1 MKENLSFDKPLYVLA
16 PLAGFTDL
24 PFRSVV
30 KKFGADLTVS
40 EMLSSNALAR
50 GSKKTL
56 HMLEKSSLEDP
67 YSVQIAGADVDIVR
81 SAVEILNEQEGI
93 DIIDLNCG
101 CPVPKVVGHGSGS
114 SLLLNLPLMGEIIKT
129 IKETSNKS
137 MTSVKIRL
145 GFEEK
150 NHVDIA
156 KVVQDSGAD
165 FIAVHGRTRAG
176 KFKAAVDYDAIRE
189 IKEAVDIPV
198 IANGD
203 IDSYKK
209 AKWVLEHT
217 GADTLSHSLDKH
229 KGLDQYIHLSF
240 IKDHPMYHIAKSRQ
254 SIIDPVWLEIDISV
268 LFEKNTLFCDKVAN
282 DSTAKLFK
290 IDKIKKKIDFDTM
303 LFSLIFDEY
312 KEARKAEIL
321 VLDHISSD
329 KILGVYNGK

>member
-1 MKENLSFDKPLYVLA
+1 MKKKLSFDKPLYVLA

-40 EMLSSNALAR
+40 EMLSSNALAH

-56 HMLEKSSLEDP
+56 HMLKKSPLEDP

-81 SAVEILNEQEGI
+81 SAVEVLNEQEGI

-129 IKETSNKS
+129 IKDTSNKS

-145 GFEEK
+145 GFEKK
-150 NHVDIA
+150 NHIDIA
-156 KVVQDSGAD
+156 KVVEDSGAD
-165 FIAVHGRTRAG
+165 FIAVHGRTRVG
-176 KFKAAVDYDAIRE
+176 KFKADVDYDAIKE
-189 IKEAVDIPV
+189 IKESVSIPV

-203 IDSYKK
+203 IDSYEK

-217 GADTLSHSLDKH
+217 GADGVMIGRGAVGTPWIFHQLKSGHASIEQNLKH
-229 KGLDQYIHLSF
+229 K
-240 IKDHPMYHIAKSRQ
+240 
-254 SIIDPVWLEIDISV
+254 IIMEH
-268 LFEKNTLFCDKVAN
+268 
-282 DSTAKLFK
+282 
-290 IDKIKKKIDFDTM
+290 FDTM
-303 LFSLIFDEY
+303 IGFYGQHGVAMF
-312 KEARKAEIL
+312 RKHTHTYSKGYRGASALRNAVNSIDDIAIYRSVIDDFFQNNEMIL
-321 VLDHISSD
+321 
-329 KILGVYNGK
+329 

>member
-1 MKENLSFDKPLYVLA
+1 MGQNLSFDKPLYALA

-40 EMLSSNALAR
+40 EMLSSNALVH
-50 GSKKTL
+50 GSQKTL
-56 HMLEKSSLEDP
+56 HMLEKSPLENP
-67 YSVQIAGADVDIVR
+67 YSVQIAGADVAIVR
-81 SAVEILNEQEGI
+81 GAVEILNEQEGI

-129 IKETSNKS
+129 IKDTSKKS

-150 NHVDIA
+150 NHIDIA

-176 KFKAAVDYDAIRE
+176 KFKAAVDYDAIQE

-203 IDSYKK
+203 IDSYEK

-217 GADTLSHSLDKH
+217 GADGVMIGRGAVGAPWIFHQLKSGNEQIEQSLKH
-229 KGLDQYIHLSF
+229 E
-240 IKDHPMYHIAKSRQ
+240 
-254 SIIDPVWLEIDISV
+254 IIMEH
-268 LFEKNTLFCDKVAN
+268 
-282 DSTAKLFK
+282 
-290 IDKIKKKIDFDTM
+290 FDTM
-303 LFSLIFDEY
+303 IEFYGQHGVAMF
-312 KEARKAEIL
+312 RKHTHTYSKGYRGASALRNAVNSIDDIAKYRSVIDDFFQNSEMTL
-321 VLDHISSD
+321 
-329 KILGVYNGK
+329 